1 LKTFYF
7 LFFIS
12 FFIAFEQLVI
22 YLSASNYPTMLSL
35 EFSMSFLMLSGI
47 VGVSVFLGF
56 ILRSRQLGKSKM
68 KLAKVENE
76 LISSHAE
83 ILELQKEYMALE
95 LKLRGVKDNVVL
107 MRNTSLQADNTEKLP
122 NVAIRK
128 KMIGNENQTQPDNS
142 NIINQET
149 RVAK

>member
-1 LKTFYF
+1 
-7 LFFIS
+7 
-12 FFIAFEQLVI
+12 
-22 YLSASNYPTMLSL
+22 MLTL
-35 EFSMSFLMLSGI
+35 EFSMSFIMLLGVI
-47 VGVSVFLGF
+47 AVSVILGF
-56 ILRSRQLGKSKM
+56 LLRSRQLGKSKM

-107 MRNTSLQADNTEKLP
+107 MRNTSLQTENNEKLP
-122 NVAIRK
+122 NVSIRK
-128 KMIGNENQTQPDNS
+128 KMIGTENQSQTDNS